1 MNSLLT
7 EVDNVEI
14 PRIEFPRL
22 TASVFTEHTF
32 LCRRECSQSLD
43 EHGFLK
49 VHKGFFNKQKE
60 NRVEDYLKW
69 VSSSFDALQD
79 GLKESVMMLSNAAIE
94 YNQKRI
100 ELFRQKRKED
110 ESQYP
115 ILHLDI
121 DDILNG
127 SFTGSRLEE
136 LQRMLDEVT
145 EEEKKRERTLL
156 SGESIV
162 GLSRTA
168 LSFACQHFSPSAFQ
182 CLVNIFRQNHS
193 IKEGRG

>member
-1 MNSLLT
+1 MWIFPESNYPDSPLL
-7 EVDNVEI
+7 
-14 PRIEFPRL
+14 F
-22 TASVFTEHTF
+22 
-32 LCRRECSQSLD
+32 SQSTL
-43 EHGFLK
+43 FCVVVNARKALTNMAFSK
-49 VHKGFFNKQKE
+49 YTKKCSTKQKE

-69 VSSSFDALQD
+69 VASSFDALQD
-79 GLKESVMMLSNAAIE
+79 RLKESVMMLSNAAIE

-100 ELFRQKRKED
+100 ELFYQKRKED
-110 ESQYP
+110 EWQYP

-156 SGESIV
+156 SGESVV

-168 LSFACQHFSPSAFQ
+168 LSFACQQFSPSAFQ

-193 IKEGRG
+193 KIEGWG

>member
-1 MNSLLT
+1 MWIFPESKSPASPLLFLRST
-7 EVDNVEI
+7 LFSVVVNA
-14 PRIEFPRL
+14 RKALTSTAFSKYTKEFF
-22 TASVFTEHTF
+22 S
-32 LCRRECSQSLD
+32 
-43 EHGFLK
+43 
-49 VHKGFFNKQKE
+49 NKQKE

-79 GLKESVMMLSNAAIE
+79 RLKESVMMLSNAAIE

-100 ELFRQKRKED
+100 ELFCQKRKED

-168 LSFACQHFSPSAFQ
+168 LSFACQQFSPSAFQ
-182 CLVNIFRQNHS
+182 CLVNIFRQNPS
-193 IKEGRG
+193 KKEGRG

>member
-1 MNSLLT
+1 M
-7 EVDNVEI
+7 
-14 PRIEFPRL
+14 
-22 TASVFTEHTF
+22 
-32 LCRRECSQSLD
+32 
-43 EHGFLK
+43 GFLF
-49 VHKGFFNKQKE
+49 VRCIARPTQGI
-60 NRVEDYLKW
+60 RD
-69 VSSSFDALQD
+69 DALERRD
-79 GLKESVMMLSNAAIE
+79 
-94 YNQKRI
+94 RI
-100 ELFRQKRKED
+100 QSEA
-110 ESQYP
+110 
-115 ILHLDI
+115 
-121 DDILNG
+121 NG

-193 IKEGRG
+193 TKEGRG

>member
-1 MNSLLT
+1 MWKFPESNFPDSLPLFLRSIPFSVVANARNSLT
-7 EVDNVEI
+7 N
-14 PRIEFPRL
+14 
-22 TASVFTEHTF
+22 T
-32 LCRRECSQSLD
+32 
-43 EHGFLK
+43 GFSK
-49 VHKGFFNKQKE
+49 YKKGFSNKQKE
-60 NRVEDYLKW
+60 NRVGDYLKW

-79 GLKESVMMLSNAAIE
+79 RLKESVMMLSNAAIE

-100 ELFRQKRKED
+100 ELFCQKRKED

-156 SGESIV
+156 NGESIV

-193 IKEGRG
+193 TKEGRG